1 MGAQQMKFCGAVA
14 RALLIGV
21 RFGGLDGVRVGS
33 RSKMGKLQMSG
44 ARRDHHR
51 FWYNTNQKPRSNSMH
66 NTAIVFIEANVA
78 RLFEC
83 PMPEPNSGEVR
94 VRGVRSCISS
104 GTVKMC
110 KS

>member
-1 MGAQQMKFCGAVA
+1 
-14 RALLIGV
+14 
-21 RFGGLDGVRVGS
+21 
-33 RSKMGKLQMSG
+33 
-44 ARRDHHR
+44 
-51 FWYNTNQKPRSNSMH
+51 MH
-66 NTAIVFIEANVA
+66 NTAIVFVEANVA

-94 VRGVRSCISS
+94 VRVVRSCISS